1 MISNTLNKNLTIKIV
16 GLYGEIQTKDI
27 QIYSYLKSKLMP
39 FLAKRRRTDFKI
51 EIIGRHPSFDEK
63 SLSRLIFKDEKF
75 ILCSE
80 KDRTLILGSLWPKTL
95 CGKICAF
102 KDKPLLLHSVLLNFV
117 FFLEHSNGLILHAS
131 AAHKNGEGFI
141 FPGPANAGKSTII
154 RQIKKLSPL
163 AEEWVAVKKLGSSF
177 YIWNIPYQKEGNM
190 RKKLKCIL
198 FPEKGRQTSFKRLNP
213 YQAAKKLLSNCLFSI
228 MHPET
233 VNGVLERVT
242 EMAEQVTCYDFEF
255 PLHACLDREIL
266 SVKNFEMSV

>member
-1 MISNTLNKNLTIKIV
+1 MNKNLTIKIA

-27 QIYSYLKSKLMP
+27 QISSYLKSKFTL
-39 FLAKRRRTDFKI
+39 FLAGRRRTDFKI

-63 SLSRLIFKDEKF
+63 SLPRLIFKDESF

-80 KDRTLILGSLWPKTL
+80 KDRALILGTLWPKAMS
-95 CGKICAF
+95 GKICVF
-102 KDKPLLLHSVLLNFV
+102 KDKPLLLHSVLLSFV

-131 AAHKNGEGFI
+131 AAYKNGEGFI

-154 RQIKKLSPL
+154 KQIKRLSPL
-163 AEEWVAVKKLGSSF
+163 AEEWIAVKKEGSAF
-177 YIWNIPYQKEGNM
+177 FIWNIPYQNEGNM
-190 RKKLKCIL
+190 RKKVKCIL

-213 YQAAKKLLSNCLFSI
+213 HQATKKLLSNCLFST

-242 EMAEQVTCYDFEF
+242 EMAKQVSCYDFEF

-266 SVKNFEMSV
+266 SVKNFEMRV